1 MWLELFHC
9 PIHILDQLFY
19 WLLLLGELSR
29 TILNKISTII
39 GALQEIMIMIYLMFS
54 YFALLSASP
63 DMEVIFKVDHSVYAS
78 LFLKVGRSGGKLTL
92 RSRKTAILVEG
103 YPHVAWA
110 QSIFQCVIH

>member
-1 MWLELFHC
+1 
-9 PIHILDQLFY
+9 
-19 WLLLLGELSR
+19 
-29 TILNKISTII
+29 
-39 GALQEIMIMIYLMFS
+39 MFS

-103 YPHVAWA
+103 YPHVA
-110 QSIFQCVIH
+110 